1 MPKIEEVLKKYQGHV
16 KRTQNQLEEYL
27 NGQILENFNKND
39 DDDSNGLYPIE
50 EIVCKFILI
59 E

>member
-50 EIVCKFILI
+50 EIVVSSY
-59 E
+59 